1 MSQRP
6 LVFVAMSGGV
16 DSSVAAALLL
26 EQGFRVAGVTMR
38 LWTKD
43 GDAGP
48 ASCCSV
54 EGAEDARIVCQTLGI
69 PFYILNFEDAFQ
81 RHVVDY
87 FVAEYFS
94 GRTPNPCLECNRRM
108 KFDLLLR
115 RAVALGADFLA
126 TGHYARILS
135 RSDGFHL
142 LKGVDPGKDQSYVL
156 YTLRQQELSHLLF
169 PVGGLRKA
177 EVRQKALSLGLP
189 VAKKPDSQEICFIP
203 DGDHVHFLRDREVSR
218 PGDVIDI
225 RGRVLGRH
233 EGLFR
238 YTVGQRHGL
247 GIACH
252 ERLYVTAIDPA
263 RNTVTVGATEDLRSN
278 ALLINHLTFVGGPP
292 PFPLNTHA
300 RVRYHAPEIEGVLEP
315 KGDGA
320 VFRMSQP
327 HPPPAP
333 GQAVVFYSGDEVLG
347 GGTMEAPVA

>member
-26 EQGFRVAGVTMR
+26 EQGCRVAGVTMR

-43 GDAGP
+43 GDARP

-54 EGAEDARIVCQTLGI
+54 EGAEDARRVCQTLGI

-94 GRTPNPCLECNRRM
+94 GRTPNPCLACNRWL

-115 RAVALGADFLA
+115 RALALGADFLA
-126 TGHYARILS
+126 TGHYARIV
-135 RSDGFHL
+135 RQGGIFHL

-156 YTLRQQELSHLLF
+156 YTLRQQELRQLMF

-177 EVRQKALSLGLP
+177 EVREKATSLGLP
-189 VAKKPDSQEICFIP
+189 VAQKPDSQEICFIP
-203 DGDHVHFLRDREVSR
+203 QGDHVRFLRDKGTSTC
-218 PGDVIDI
+218 GDIRDI

-233 EGLFR
+233 RGLVR
-238 YTVGQRHGL
+238 YTMGQRHGL
-247 GIACH
+247 GLTGR

-263 RNTVTVGATEDLRSN
+263 KNTVTVGAAEDLRCN
-278 ALLINHLTFVGGPP
+278 ALLISSLTFVGGPP
-292 PFPLNTHA
+292 PLPLKTHA
-300 RVRYHAPEIEGVLEP
+300 RVRYHAPEIEGILESN
-315 KGDGA
+315 GDGA

-333 GQAVVFYSGDEVLG
+333 GQAVVLYCGDEVLG
-347 GGTMEAPVA
+347 GGTMEAVLG